1 MLQAPP
7 RLRRMDVK
15 LSAREAL
22 RLHRTRAKLSQ
33 IELQMQLGIGRGNL
47 LSLIESGIVSPPPD
61 LIQKFETMF
70 GIPAALWLET
80 PDADSEDRE
89 SSTV

>member
-1 MLQAPP
+1 
-7 RLRRMDVK
+7 
-15 LSAREAL
+15 
-22 RLHRTRAKLSQ
+22 
-33 IELQMQLGIGRGNL
+33 MQLGIGRGNL

-80 PDADSEDRE
+80 PDAESEDRE
-89 SSTV
+89 SSTI